1 MKDSRLH
8 EELISL
14 GDSTLHDLLI
24 SLGDS
29 TLHDLL
35 VARESPRSWADGR
48 YNGSSGLTKTDVTPG
63 SDCRTA

>member
-1 MKDSRLH
+1 MKDSRRR

-14 GDSTLHDLLI
+14 GDSTLHDP
-24 SLGDS
+24 
-29 TLHDLL
+29 L

-48 YNGSSGLTKTDVTPG
+48 YDGSSGLTKTDVTPG